1 MQNKEN
7 GNYRPTFYCMRDEKT
22 SLLWLVPLSS
32 RVEKFQMIY
41 DKQIEK
47 YGNCLT
53 IVMGEYDG
61 NKHKDETHST
71 ASCPREKNC
80 FSRYLKA

>member
-32 RVEKFQMIY
+32 RIEKFLPVRLDFI
-41 DKQIEK
+41 
-47 YGNCLT
+47 T
-53 IVMGEYDG
+53 IPQ
-61 NKHKDETHST
+61 N
-71 ASCPREKNC
+71 
-80 FSRYLKA
+80 